1 MSFFFTTFA
10 PEFVKNSIGQA
21 WTINYIT
28 NIINQN
34 QSIMRKI
41 FSFLTAI
48 LFAGSM
54 MATDVAVTIHASSGE
69 YYAKTQS
76 WTNGTQ
82 YDQVVLDEVI
92 TANRVG
98 SGNNGK
104 YYSDWRFY
112 TNGSDAGSFS
122 IDAAEG
128 YELQSVTFTYT
139 VSNSGALYMGETKLT
154 SKTAVE
160 VSGQKAI
167 FQCKNTNTST
177 NGQVR
182 LTAIA
187 VTYQAAVAPLTTVKT
202 IYCKNEQAWW
212 LADGA
217 TVGVYAFAD
226 GDVKNAAWPG
236 VRMEAVAGEEGLWK
250 ADIDTAKYEK
260 IIFVRVNGT
269 GDLADWGAQTEDL
282 AVPADK
288 DLYTITSTSAQW
300 SGEGN
305 KVTGTWSVYKAGG
318 DPVVDEPA
326 VIKLHG
332 NFTGDWANTAAFTL
346 SEDKK
351 TATLKLTLNKGNYE
365 FGMRIGADDN
375 WTSNGVAFTR
385 ENKSAA
391 VAAGTGNLTLA
402 ADTKGDYTFTWTYA
416 TNTLAIDFPEYV
428 ETLPVMQIAGAWDVK
443 DEAWVKND
451 MTAAEDKKTASYE
464 VELKAGDYEF
474 KVIKDGAWLTKA
486 NEGNAYGLHREWTGV
501 ANVKDEATENLKLT
515 ADVDGK
521 YTFVWTFANDSLGV
535 VFPAKPAE
543 LQAVSATTTWDFS
556 KITANTG
563 NALYNK
569 EGIQLTDESTPS
581 KNDEMV
587 YANYTADFMTFAEG
601 FDAATMA
608 FKGEYPIRK
617 NQYCQAGTLHFKTTV
632 AGTIT
637 VKFSDTGSSASATAV
652 KRYLVVS
659 GEQTEYWTSREN
671 NGEEPYEARLN
682 VTSGEIA
689 VPAGDVTITGSSAI
703 VMYNVTFTPKV
714 EEPAKFYVT
723 GDSALVTDAGFAG
736 KAWNPDAIKAEADTL
751 VLNLKAEQ
759 VYKLKVTLDGTWNT
773 AKGFNDLTEKPEGV
787 TMDND
792 ENIIFSLAEAG
803 AVKVIYIAGET
814 PIFKLIGNFYVDP
827 TPVVPTA
834 AVTGD
839 MTEWGEPIPF
849 ELSEDSTFAT
859 LYNDNIKK
867 GTYAFKMIINGN
879 WRSNGYEFHRGFPGC
894 AGITGNTEAN
904 MTVVIDVEGAYTFKW
919 YFANDSLAIIYPEK
933 PEPAFKDGFY
943 LVGKFGGVDA
953 WGIDAN
959 KIFTANPS
967 AEGEYMLENVTL
979 AEGDL
984 FKVVRVE
991 KDEIKTW
998 FPDGIDTDYA
1008 VDAAHAGVKTI
1019 YFRAD
1024 GQGGEGWHAGCIFV
1038 APNDPSA
1045 ITNVNA
1051 DAKAVKSLKNGI
1063 LMIEKDGKVYNVIGL
1078 QIR

>member
-1 MSFFFTTFA
+1 
-10 PEFVKNSIGQA
+10 
-21 WTINYIT
+21 
-28 NIINQN
+28 
-34 QSIMRKI
+34 MRKI

-69 YYAKTQS
+69 YYAKTHS
-76 WTNGTQ
+76 WTNATQ

-92 TANRVG
+92 TANRIG
-98 SGNNGK
+98 TGNNGK

-128 YELQSVTFTYT
+128 YELQSVTFTFST
-139 VSNSGALYMGETKLT
+139 SNSGALYMGETKLT

-202 IYCKNEQAWW
+202 VYCKNEQAWW

-236 VRMEAVAGEEGLWK
+236 VRMTAVEGKTNLWK

-305 KVTGTWSVYKAGG
+305 KVTGAWSVYKAGD

-416 TNTLAIDFPEYV
+416 TNTLAIEFPEYV

-535 VFPAKPAE
+535 IFPEKPAE
-543 LQAVSATTTWDFS
+543 LQAVSAATTWDFS

-652 KRYLVVS
+652 KRYLVVN
-659 GEQTEYWTSREN
+659 GEQTEYWTSRPN

-714 EEPAKFYVT
+714 EEPAKFYIT

-773 AKGFNDLTEKPEGV
+773 AKGFNDLSETPAGL

-953 WGIDAN
+953 WNIDKN
-959 KIFTANPS
+959 KIFTSNPS

-979 AEGDL
+979 AAGDSL
-984 FKVVRVE
+984 KVVWVE
-991 KDEIKTW
+991 NDAIKTW
-998 FPDGIDTDYA
+998 YPEGANYG

-1024 GQGGEGWHAGCIFV
+1024 GQGGEGWYAGCIYI
-1038 APNDPSA
+1038 APNEPTA